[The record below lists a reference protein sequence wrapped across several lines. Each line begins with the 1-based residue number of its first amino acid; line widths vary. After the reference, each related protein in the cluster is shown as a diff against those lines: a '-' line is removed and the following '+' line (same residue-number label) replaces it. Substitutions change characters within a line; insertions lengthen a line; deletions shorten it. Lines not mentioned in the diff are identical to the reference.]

1 MKRYCIVGIGNRGLS
16 SYGLPLVREYADA
29 AQLVAICDLNP
40 TRLRYAKEQLG
51 IDVALYT
58 DFDAMLREVPSD
70 VVIVTTKDSIHHE
83 FIVKALESGRDAI
96 TEKPMTTHA
105 EGVRAV
111 LEAERRT
118 GRKVHVTFNVRH
130 GHLPSELRRL
140 VQSGVVGKVH
150 SVEKH
155 YTLNTLHGADYYR
168 RWHGQKENSGG
179 LLIHK
184 ATHHFDMVNWI
195 IDAEPQTIYA
205 HGARNFY
212 GPTREERGE
221 RCLTCNYKD
230 SCEFYFDVT
239 AAERTRRMYVEAEGD
254 DGYFRDRCVFSPE
267 INIEDTM
274 HLAVSYTKGILF
286 NYSLVTYAPFEGYRL
301 VINGDKGRLEVVNGQ
316 NYAPSE
322 QRKLG
327 ERSKSLTQKSHW
339 VRSGLQ
345 AAGEDEGD
353 VIHIFP
359 TFGGEIVH
367 HVPRVVESGGH
378 GGTDKHLR
386 NLLFQGVDREPE
398 LGRAA
403 GSWEGAMSVLIG
415 VAANQSMETG
425 RPVHVA
431 DLLGDS
437 LVPEHWRAPQSS
449 AAS

>member
-16 SYGLPLVREYADA
+16 SYGIPLVREYEDVAE
-29 AQLVAICDLNP
+29 LVAICDVNP

-51 IDVALYT
+51 IDVAMYT
-58 DFDAMLREVPSD
+58 DFDAMLNEVPSD
-70 VVIVTTKDSIHHE
+70 VVIVTTKDSTHHE
-83 FIVKALESGRDAI
+83 FVVKALESGRDAI
-96 TEKPMTTHA
+96 TEKPMTTHD
-105 EGVRAV
+105 EGVRAI

-118 GRKVHVTFNVRH
+118 GRKVHVTFNVRY
-130 GHLPSELRRL
+130 GRLASELRRL
-140 VQSGVVGKVH
+140 VQSGAVGNLH

-168 RWHGQKENSGG
+168 RWHGQKDDSGG

-195 IDAEPQTIYA
+195 IDAEPQVIYA

-230 SCEFYFDVT
+230 TCEFYYDVN
-239 AAERTRRMYVEAEGD
+239 AAERTRRMYVEAEAH
-254 DGYFRDRCVFSPE
+254 DGYFRDRCVFSPH
-267 INIEDTM
+267 IDIEDTM
-274 HLAVSYTKGILF
+274 HLNVKYTKGIHF

-301 VINGDKGRLEVVNGQ
+301 VITGDKGRLEVVSGQ
-316 NYAPSE
+316 NYAPDEKRTLS
-322 QRKLG
+322 

-339 VRSGLQ
+339 VRSGLD
-345 AAGEDEGD
+345 AVGAEDGD

-359 TFGGEIVH
+359 TFGGEVLH

-386 NLLFQGVDREPE
+386 NQLFRGIDLEPE
-398 LGRAA
+398 LGRTA
-403 GSWEGAMSVLIG
+403 GSWAGAMSVMIG
-415 VAANQSMETG
+415 IAANRSMETG
-425 RPVHVA
+425 QPVRVA
-431 DLLGDS
+431 DLLGES
-437 LVPEHWRAPQSS
+437 LVPDHWRVESS